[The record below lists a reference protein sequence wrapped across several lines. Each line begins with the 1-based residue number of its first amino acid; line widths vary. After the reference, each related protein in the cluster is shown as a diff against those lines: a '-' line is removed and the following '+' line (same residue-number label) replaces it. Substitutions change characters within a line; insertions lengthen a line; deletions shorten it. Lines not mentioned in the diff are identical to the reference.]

1 MEQRYALS
9 GGRQQTGLAVL
20 SSGKCKLVFWIFC
33 IAGDEFMQ
41 ENILPTHA
49 GFCAYFQGHR
59 NGRSRH
65 VGYVC
70 LVSANQAL
78 GRVNPAL

>member
-9 GGRQQTGLAVL
+9 GGRQQAGLAVL

-41 ENILPTHA
+41 ENMAVLMQVFVHIFRDIGMEGPDM
-49 GFCAYFQGHR
+49 
-59 NGRSRH
+59 
-65 VGYVC
+65 
-70 LVSANQAL
+70 
-78 GRVNPAL
+78 